1 MAEVFFLNLNA
12 AQQRPETRLFK
23 VLKKETIKK
32 EIKKW

>member
-1 MAEVFFLNLNA
+1 MAEVFFKNLNA